1 MLKLNACILLYLSDI
16 PLKNLF
22 YILCLFSLN
31 AYAVEYEG
39 FTEPD
44 RKITIAP
51 PEAGVLESIAV
62 KEGDKVKAGQVL
74 ASLENR
80 VFRASLAVAK
90 AKKAATGRL
99 NSAVAIERL
108 RREKL
113 DRLLPLLAK
122 GNAQPYE
129 IAQSRIELE
138 SSVAEVQAA
147 RETLNISELEYK
159 QIEAQIEHR
168 ILRSPI
174 DGVVI
179 NVNKEVAELASF
191 SGTDAQ
197 ILTVASL
204 DPLRIS
210 LRVPT
215 AQAVAFKPKQG
226 VSVRFPNLSSVA
238 VNSTI
243 HLISPVT
250 DASSDTVKVD
260 ILLEN
265 PKGELRSGVKCLVTV
280 Q

>member
-1 MLKLNACILLYLSDI
+1 MKILCYL
-16 PLKNLF
+16 
-22 YILCLFSLN
+22 LCLFSLSVQ
-31 AYAVEYEG
+31 AAEYEG

-51 PEAGVLESIAV
+51 PEAGVLESVAV
-62 KEGDKVKAGQVL
+62 KEGDKVKEGQVL

-80 VFRASLAVAK
+80 VFRASLVVAK
-90 AKKAATGRL
+90 VRKAATGRL

-113 DRLLPLLAK
+113 ERLLPLLGK

-129 IAQSRIELE
+129 VAQSRIELE
-138 SSVAEVQAA
+138 SAVAEVQAA
-147 RETLNISELEYK
+147 RETLNISEFEYK
-159 QIEAQIEHR
+159 QIEAQIERR

-179 NVNKEVAELASF
+179 SVNKEVAELASF

-204 DPLRIS
+204 NPLRIS
-210 LRVPT
+210 LHVPT
-215 AQAVAFKPKQG
+215 AQAMNFKAKQT
-226 VSVRFPNLSSVA
+226 VSVRFPNLSITPA
-238 VNSTI
+238 NSTI
-243 HLISPVT
+243 HYVSPVT

-265 PKGELRSGVKCLVTV
+265 AKGELRSGVKCLVSV